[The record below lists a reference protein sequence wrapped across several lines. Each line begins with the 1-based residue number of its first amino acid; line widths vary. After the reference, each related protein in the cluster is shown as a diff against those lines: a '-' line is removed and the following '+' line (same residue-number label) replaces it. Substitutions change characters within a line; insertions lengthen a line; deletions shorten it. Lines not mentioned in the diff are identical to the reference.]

1 MGRIN
6 GKSLCKP
13 YLFDRISERLK
24 KPDGIQ
30 WGLLTRE
37 KFEGIPILKE
47 IQYKEMKGGKDTR
60 LKGETHQ
67 QREPREPREPRGDRG
82 SEDSRGHERTNGAS
96 SHSNG
101 KKDM

>member
-1 MGRIN
+1 MIN
-6 GKSLCKP
+6 GNSLFNP

-82 SEDSRGHERTNGAS
+82 EDSRGHERTNGAS

>member
-1 MGRIN
+1 MGMIN
-6 GKSLCKP
+6 RKSLCKP
-13 YLFDRISERLK
+13 YLFDRISDRLK

-67 QREPREPREPRGDRG
+67 QREPREPKEPRGDRG
-82 SEDSRGHERTNGAS
+82 EDSRGHERTNGAS